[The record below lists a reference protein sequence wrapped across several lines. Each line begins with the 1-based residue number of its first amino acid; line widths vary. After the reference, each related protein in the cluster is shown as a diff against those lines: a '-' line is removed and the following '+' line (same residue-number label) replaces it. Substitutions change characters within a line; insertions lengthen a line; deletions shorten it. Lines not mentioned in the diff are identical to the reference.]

1 MPQQKKYY
9 EKTSRSLVIAITF
22 RLIILCADS
31 IIIYWL
37 TRRIDLTAGVVL
49 LSNFS
54 STILYFLHERAWNGI
69 HWGKYHK
76 K

>member
-1 MPQQKKYY
+1 MSRKYF
-9 EKTSRSLVIAITF
+9 EATKRSLVKAITF

-31 IIIYWL
+31 IIIYSL
-37 TRRIDLTAGVVL
+37 TKRLDITAGVVL
-49 LSNFS
+49 FSNVS

-76 K
+76 S